1 MSEEALRA
9 AYQAKELSENIRDS
23 FGKMISEE
31 IIDKILGELH
41 QFDEAEQTNRTVC
54 AEVANEIQQC
64 DDLAAEINEMGESN
78 A

>member
-41 QFDEAEQTNRTVC
+41 QFDEAEQANSSVC
-54 AEVANEIQQC
+54 ADVANEIQQC
-64 DDLAAEINEMGESN
+64 DDLAAEISGIGEGN